1 MPISR
6 KEVEHVAN
14 LSRIELTEEEK
25 EKFEHDLSAILDF
38 VGKLNE
44 VDTENVEPLTG
55 GTILEH
61 IMRKDEETDKS
72 LEGKTAELLE
82 AVPEKKNGW
91 VKVKA
96 IFG

>member
-1 MPISR
+1 MSITR

-25 EKFEHDLSAILDF
+25 EKFERDLSTILDF

-44 VDTENVEPLTG
+44 VNTENVKPLTG
-55 GTILEH
+55 GTMLEH
-61 IMRKDEETDKS
+61 IMRKDEETDKN
-72 LEGKTAELLE
+72 LGGKAAELLE

-96 IFG
+96 IFK